1 MSTFPKKWNIF
12 SQNDGGGRVVWK
24 IYKNYPTFIDKWLL
38 RNYHEGPVDGR
49 VLMRRKKILEAGR
62 RGKERRLGSRDRRG
76 IGAWQTRR
84 RKRRR

>member
-1 MSTFPKKWNIF
+1 MEGF
-12 SQNDGGGRVVWK
+12 GAVWK
-24 IYKNYPTFIDKWLL
+24 IYKNYPTFINNWLL

-76 IGAWQTRR
+76 MSVAD
-84 RKRRR
+84 KEAEEEEVKEEEK